1 MVSSCA
7 RGQHEVERDLERL
20 WRRVNSVTPMYMSMI
35 DQNLCPIAIP
45 RAYSVTP
52 YYYIEIQANSDM
64 LAE

>member
-1 MVSSCA
+1 
-7 RGQHEVERDLERL
+7 
-20 WRRVNSVTPMYMSMI
+20 MYMSMI

-52 YYYIEIQANSDM
+52 YYYIEFQANSDI